1 MNVKPDF
8 GSYKSPIDPGVLA
21 FLSKPLGHFINNAL
35 QESAAPRVDVF
46 DPATGK
52 VLAQVPDG
60 TPDEVDAAVAAARA
74 AFEHGPWRT
83 MHPSE
88 RERLIARLSE
98 VIEEHSEEL
107 AQLETLNQGKS
118 IHLARAAEVA
128 DAVRFCRYM
137 AGWATKIEGSTID
150 VSIPVPP
157 GTRYR
162 AMTVREPLGVVGA
175 IVPWN
180 FPLSMAIW
188 KIAPALACGCTIVL
202 KPAEETPLTALRLA
216 ELCAEAGLPEGV
228 VNVVT
233 GRGETTGA
241 ALSHHAGIDKL
252 AFTGSTETGKLIGH
266 AAIANMTRFSL
277 ELGGK
282 SPVIVLEDTA
292 AEVAIEGA
300 AAAIFFNQGQVCTA
314 GSRLYVH
321 KSKFDKV
328 VDGLASAAESM
339 KLGAGLD
346 PDSQVNP
353 LVSARHKERVQR
365 YVRQGIDEG
374 GRAVTDVS
382 PVDSPGYFVR
392 PTVLVDVNHSMSVVR
407 EEIFGPVV
415 VAMPFDREDDI
426 SELANETSYGLSASI
441 WSNDLK
447 RVLATIPKVRAGTVW
462 VNCHNMV
469 DPNMPFGGF
478 KHSGYGREHGRAMID
493 QYTELKSVCMAY

>member
-1 MNVKPDF
+1 
-8 GSYKSPIDPGVLA
+8 
-21 FLSKPLGHFINNAL
+21 
-35 QESAAPRVDVF
+35 
-46 DPATGK
+46 
-52 VLAQVPDG
+52 
-60 TPDEVDAAVAAARA
+60 
-74 AFEHGPWRT
+74 
-83 MHPSE
+83 
-88 RERLIARLSE
+88 
-98 VIEEHSEEL
+98 
-107 AQLETLNQGKS
+107 
-118 IHLARAAEVA
+118 
-128 DAVRFCRYM
+128 
-137 AGWATKIEGSTID
+137 
-150 VSIPVPP
+150 
-157 GTRYR
+157 
-162 AMTVREPLGVVGA
+162 
-175 IVPWN
+175 
-180 FPLSMAIW
+180 
-188 KIAPALACGCTIVL
+188 
-202 KPAEETPLTALRLA
+202 
-216 ELCAEAGLPEGV
+216 
-228 VNVVT
+228 
-233 GRGETTGA
+233 
-241 ALSHHAGIDKL
+241 
-252 AFTGSTETGKLIGH
+252 
-266 AAIANMTRFSL
+266 MTRFSL